1 MVVAYRMPRISW
13 WLMNSRRK
21 VPYVSLPNILAGE
34 SLVPEFLQDAAT
46 PVNLAN
52 AVIDLLR
59 DPVARAR
66 LETRFAALLA
76 DLKQDTA
83 ARVVTA
89 LQPFIQ
95 GTRA

>member
-1 MVVAYRMPRISW
+1 
-13 WLMNSRRK
+13 MNSRRR

-46 PVNLAN
+46 PVTLAN

-59 DPVARAR
+59 DPVAHAR

-76 DLKQDTA
+76 ALRLDTA
-83 ARVVTA
+83 TRVVAA

-95 GTRA
+95 GSRA